1 MKGQVWKQQRAFA
14 PRESWQ
20 LLAAAVRPGIPVL
33 GLNPHW
39 VPQRTT
45 GGDEEFWVF
54 AVTAVGIHGQIP
66 AHLTGQTQVI
76 LVASTLQLVSH
87 GLFLDSFRL
96 SDAGNGA
103 GNTTAMV
110 QGAEPSLQA
119 IPWASNLL
127 PVRKSTQI
135 QMDY

>member
-1 MKGQVWKQQRAFA
+1 M
-14 PRESWQ
+14 
-20 LLAAAVRPGIPVL
+20 L

-45 GGDEEFWVF
+45 GGDEEFWLF

-66 AHLTGQTQVI
+66 AHLAGQTQVI